1 MVAAASVIAA
11 AARANCVVAAGAIV
25 VERMLPAAARFDFA
39 VKQIPVQQAAFAYPR
54 ETTQEHP
61 MNEANRYRLP
71 PYPSL
76 CLVHVSLGSADA
88 GVLPPR
94 FQP

>member
-11 AARANCVVAAGAIV
+11 DARADFVVAARAIV
-25 VERMLPAAARFDFA
+25 VERMLPADVTFDFA
-39 VKQIPVQQAAFAYPR
+39 VKQLPVQQAAFAYPR

-76 CLVHVSLGSADA
+76 CLVHVSLG
-88 GVLPPR
+88 
-94 FQP
+94 

>member
-11 AARANCVVAAGAIV
+11 AARADFVVAARAIV
-25 VERMLPAAARFDFA
+25 VERMLPADATFDFA
-39 VKQIPVQQAAFAYPR
+39 VKQLPVQQAAFAYPR

-76 CLVHVSLGSADA
+76 CLVHVSLG
-88 GVLPPR
+88 
-94 FQP
+94 